1 MGFSPPWYAEVWK
14 IGNRKRSGLVVVTHG
29 CWANPL
35 VERWL
40 RPWVSGSLSFS
51 PVRFFAI
58 IFLKPEGLMLQNATP
73 LRKSAP
79 WPPNMCDGGV
89 SCTALP
95 RKMHEYRSSSNVP
108 RLPSFLKLLQNPH
121 VWLNFA
127 KVQNP
132 SESIAGATKMPLQRP
147 KVLNNLY
154 FCQPLA
160 TAPHGLIIFDA

>member
-1 MGFSPPWYAEVWK
+1 MEVSLVLPCHAK
-14 IGNRKRSGLVVVTHG
+14 I
-29 CWANPL
+29 
-35 VERWL
+35 
-40 RPWVSGSLSFS
+40 
-51 PVRFFAI
+51 
-58 IFLKPEGLMLQNATP
+58 
-73 LRKSAP
+73 
-79 WPPNMCDGGV
+79 
-89 SCTALP
+89 
-95 RKMHEYRSSSNVP
+95 HEYRSSSNVP

-154 FCQPLA
+154 FCQQLA